1 MNNKTM
7 LNLKVF
13 VVFHKIIYPELYIDL
28 YGKQYLTLY
37 GVKETLNEKPPL
49 DVLYEKDMSIYE
61 PIWQKL
67 HYNEA
72 SALYHIYKN
81 RIHEQYDYVGFFQY
95 DMVFS
100 NDCFSVI
107 EQSHCNDRTIFCVD
121 FFDSENII
129 LSEQADIYKRVV
141 NAWFIEGLKS
151 YNEFFGTNFTL
162 HTLNTYKVPKLNSF
176 IIHKRMF
183 EKLMNWMSRHYVDNL
198 DLVELMRNK
207 SISNPGYFIECC
219 TGLFLCLQ
227 VVQGLA
233 EYKVIDTF
241 INHNETLKVW
251 RKPNKLLIT

>member
-7 LNLKVF
+7 MNLKAF

-100 NDCFSVI
+100 HDCFSVI
-107 EQSHCNDRTIFCVD
+107 EQQCTERTVFCVL
-121 FFDSENII
+121 FFGSEDII
-129 LSEQADIYKRVV
+129 LSEQADIHKRVV
-141 NAWFIEGLKS
+141 NALFIEGLQS
-151 YNEFFGTNFTL
+151 YNAFFGTTFTL
-162 HTLNTYKVPKLNSF
+162 DTLNTYKVPKLNSF

-183 EKLMNWMSRHYVDNL
+183 EKLMNWMSRYYVDNF

-207 SISNPGYFIECC
+207 PNSNPGYLIECC
-219 TGLFLCLQ
+219 TGLFLCLE
-227 VVQGLA
+227 VAQGLA
-233 EYKVIDTF
+233 EYKIMDTF
-241 INHNETLKVW
+241 IEHSDTLKL
-251 RKPNKLLIT
+251 PNQEKRYMMT